1 MHQMKAGAMARA
13 ILFVLSIMTFGA
25 PAWADAAADVRAL
38 EDRFVAA
45 FKAKDVD
52 AIMKAYAPDQTL
64 VVFDVVP
71 PRQYVG
77 AAAYRKDWQTFLGSF
92 DGPITLGLTD
102 LDVAADRNLA
112 HSHSIQRVAGTDKQG
127 KKLDLTV
134 RVTDVYK
141 KTRGGWRIIH
151 EQCLGAGRPRDRQ
164 ARSRVQTLAAAPHS
178 GDLGRDDARV
188 DGDDAA
194 FESLGNPHRKGVV
207 DTVSNPDA

>member
-1 MHQMKAGAMARA
+1 MTVKQRKTGATIRVICVVLSVMAFAAPARA
-13 ILFVLSIMTFGA
+13 
-25 PAWADAAADVRAL
+25 DAGTDIKAL
-38 EDRFVAA
+38 EERFVAA

-77 AAAYRKDWQTFLGSF
+77 AAAYRKDWQTFFDSF
-92 DGPITLGLTD
+92 EGPITVELSD

-112 HSHSIQRVAGTDKQG
+112 YSHSIQHVAGTDKQG

-141 KTRGGWRIIH
+141 KARGRWLIIH
-151 EQCLGAGRPRDRQ
+151 EHVSVPVDLDAGKP
-164 ARSRVQTLAAAPHS
+164 
-178 GDLGRDDARV
+178 DL
-188 DGDDAA
+188 
-194 FESLGNPHRKGVV
+194 SSKP
-207 DTVSNPDA
+207 